1 MGFLSCCLHF
11 DGFRD
16 SLAAPSENSPC
27 FSRVD
32 LTSFHRAPVE
42 RVGKLVV
49 RIRIRNSAEGE
60 GERQR
65 SDAESWRWECEW
77 IVEVGCDM
85 KGAAEPKP
93 WVQKRRQ

>member
-1 MGFLSCCLHF
+1 MGFLSCRLHL

-32 LTSFHRAPVE
+32 SASFHRAPVE

-49 RIRIRNSAEGE
+49 RIGVWDSAEGE
-60 GERQR
+60 GERER
-65 SDAESWRWECEW
+65 EVMWRAGGGNANE
-77 IVEVGCDM
+77 
-85 KGAAEPKP
+85 
-93 WVQKRRQ
+93 